1 MERSSSKI
9 LAILAGLAAIAVTA
23 AHAASGASSPTRW
36 IVFSAT
42 PEGQTAAQLFRV
54 QTNGAGLE
62 QITTGRKTA
71 TEPAFSPNGK
81 RLAFERLGS
90 GIFAVNLNGTGLRRL
105 TNAPRDQFPVWSPDG
120 KHIAFLRIYKN
131 AWRLY
136 LMSPSGRAVQRLP
149 LAPPGGRPSWT
160 ADSKSIFVPTQG
172 GLEKIDARTGRLL
185 KRVAV
190 PIDLGTSSAATVSP
204 DGQTVAY
211 VAPRPST
218 PNCGDVSCAVFA
230 LYLANLRDGRPRRA
244 ARDAGPAGWS
254 PDGTHIVFVNRGALA
269 LWPVATGT
277 RTTIKAGQSTPA
289 GGAPP
294 AWQPR

>member
-136 LMSPSGRAVQRLP
+136 LI
-149 LAPPGGRPSWT
+149 T
-160 ADSKSIFVPTQG
+160 A
-172 GLEKIDARTGRLL
+172 
-185 KRVAV
+185 
-190 PIDLGTSSAATVSP
+190 
-204 DGQTVAY
+204 
-211 VAPRPST
+211 
-218 PNCGDVSCAVFA
+218 C
-230 LYLANLRDGRPRRA
+230 RPRV
-244 ARDAGPAGWS
+244 
-254 PDGTHIVFVNRGALA
+254 TE
-269 LWPVATGT
+269 TGFS
-277 RTTIKAGQSTPA
+277 A
-289 GGAPP
+289 
-294 AWQPR
+294 

>member
-1 MERSSSKI
+1 
-9 LAILAGLAAIAVTA
+9 
-23 AHAASGASSPTRW
+23 
-36 IVFSAT
+36 
-42 PEGQTAAQLFRV
+42 
-54 QTNGAGLE
+54 
-62 QITTGRKTA
+62 
-71 TEPAFSPNGK
+71 
-81 RLAFERLGS
+81 
-90 GIFAVNLNGTGLRRL
+90 
-105 TNAPRDQFPVWSPDG
+105 
-120 KHIAFLRIYKN
+120 
-131 AWRLY
+131 
-136 LMSPSGRAVQRLP
+136 MSPSGRAVQRLP

-211 VAPRPST
+211 VAPRPSA

-230 LYLANLRDGRPRRA
+230 LYLANLRGGRPRLA

-254 PDGTHIVFVNRGALA
+254 PDGTQIVFVNRGALA

-277 RTTIKAGQSTPA
+277 RTTITAGQSTPA

-294 AWQPR
+294 AWQPG